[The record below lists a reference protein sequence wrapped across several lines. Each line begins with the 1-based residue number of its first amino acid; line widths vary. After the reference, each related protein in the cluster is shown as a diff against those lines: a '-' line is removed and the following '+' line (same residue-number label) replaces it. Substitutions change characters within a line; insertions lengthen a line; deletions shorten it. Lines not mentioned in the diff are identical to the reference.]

1 MSPKKNTN
9 KAKPRLRQESVNVN
23 ISSQK
28 DVDAYVQFC
37 DSLNGITNKNKL
49 KNNSLSSAKN
59 NLSSAKNSLSS
70 AKKGKKIERP
80 YFKVYKGIFN
90 YDLSENAVILYS
102 VIRNLIQIDYMKKT
116 DNAPELD
123 ANGNSRLVGWKKSL
137 GYDVLKNWS
146 GISSN
151 TTMINKLKELSD
163 AGFISYKR
171 VGGKSNNEFTL
182 LKDMATYQQEE
193 IDAIE
198 KYMEEHTGLE
208 SEDDDFDW

>member
-49 KNNSLSSAKN
+49 KNN
-59 NLSSAKNSLSS
+59 
-70 AKKGKKIERP
+70 KKIERP

-90 YDLSENAVILYS
+90 YNLSENAVILYS

-116 DNAPELD
+116 ENAPELD

-137 GYDVLKNWS
+137 SYDVLKNWS

>member
-49 KNNSLSSAKN
+49 K
-59 NLSSAKNSLSS
+59 
-70 AKKGKKIERP
+70 KGKKIERP

-90 YDLSENAVILYS
+90 YNLSENAVILYS

-123 ANGNSRLVGWKKSL
+123 SNGNSRLVGWKKSL
-137 GYDVLKNWS
+137 SYDVLKNWS

-198 KYMEEHTGLE
+198 KYLEEHTGLE

>member
-49 KNNSLSSAKN
+49 KKN
-59 NLSSAKNSLSS
+59 
-70 AKKGKKIERP
+70 KKIERP
-80 YFKVYKGIFN
+80 YFKVYRGIFN
-90 YDLSENAVILYS
+90 YNLSENAVILYS

-123 ANGNSRLVGWKKSL
+123 SNGNSRLVGWKKSL
-137 GYDVLKNWS
+137 SYDVLKNWS

>member
-23 ISSQK
+23 ISSQN

-37 DSLNGITNKNKL
+37 DSLNGITNKHKL
-49 KNNSLSSAKN
+49 KNN
-59 NLSSAKNSLSS
+59 
-70 AKKGKKIERP
+70 KKIERP
-80 YFKVYKGIFN
+80 YFKVYRGIFN
-90 YDLSENAVILYS
+90 YDLSENAIILYS

>member
-49 KNNSLSSAKN
+49 K
-59 NLSSAKNSLSS
+59 
-70 AKKGKKIERP
+70 KGKKIERP
-80 YFKVYKGIFN
+80 YFKVYRGIFN

-102 VIRNLIQIDYMKKT
+102 VIRNLIQIDYLKKT

>member
-9 KAKPRLRQESVNVN
+9 NIVNVN

-49 KNNSLSSAKN
+49 KNNSLSSTKN
-59 NLSSAKNSLSS
+59 NLSST
-70 AKKGKKIERP
+70 KKGKKIERP

>member
-49 KNNSLSSAKN
+49 
-59 NLSSAKNSLSS
+59 
-70 AKKGKKIERP
+70 KKGKKIERP

-208 SEDDDFDW
+208 SEDDDFAR

>member
-1 MSPKKNTN
+1 MSPKKNTS

-49 KNNSLSSAKN
+49 KNN
-59 NLSSAKNSLSS
+59 
-70 AKKGKKIERP
+70 KKIERP
-80 YFKVYKGIFN
+80 YFKVYRGIFN
-90 YDLSENAVILYS
+90 YDLSENAIILYS
-102 VIRNLIQIDYMKKT
+102 VIRNLIQIDYLKKT

-193 IDAIE
+193 IDAIK

>member
-1 MSPKKNTN
+1 MSPKKNTS

-49 KNNSLSSAKN
+49 KKN
-59 NLSSAKNSLSS
+59 
-70 AKKGKKIERP
+70 KKIERP

-90 YDLSENAVILYS
+90 YDLSENAIILYS

-193 IDAIE
+193 IVAIE

>member
-9 KAKPRLRQESVNVN
+9 NIVNVN

-49 KNNSLSSAKN
+49 KNNN
-59 NLSSAKNSLSS
+59 LSS

>member
-1 MSPKKNTN
+1 MSPKKNTS

-49 KNNSLSSAKN
+49 
-59 NLSSAKNSLSS
+59 
-70 AKKGKKIERP
+70 KKGKKIERP

-123 ANGNSRLVGWKKSL
+123 SNGNSRLVGWKKSL

-198 KYMEEHTGLE
+198 KYMNEHTGLE

>member
-1 MSPKKNTN
+1 MSPKKNTS

-49 KNNSLSSAKN
+49 
-59 NLSSAKNSLSS
+59 
-70 AKKGKKIERP
+70 KKGKKIERP

-123 ANGNSRLVGWKKSL
+123 SNGNSRLVGWKKSL
-137 GYDVLKNWS
+137 SYDVLKNWS

>member
-1 MSPKKNTN
+1 MSPKKNTS

-49 KNNSLSSAKN
+49 KNN
-59 NLSSAKNSLSS
+59 
-70 AKKGKKIERP
+70 KKIERP
-80 YFKVYKGIFN
+80 YFKVYRGIFN
-90 YDLSENAVILYS
+90 YNLSENAVILYS

-123 ANGNSRLVGWKKSL
+123 SNGNSRLVGWKKSL